1 MKFNRKLSV
10 GTLALA
16 ISLGGL
22 TLGSQAAYAG
32 GEHTGKT
39 KSSKKACGGANG
51 CGAKAK
57 KDMKKKDA
65 KADAKA
71 KKGDKGA
78 TASCSGGAKSCGGGA
93 KSCG

>member
-32 GEHTGKT
+32 DGHATKT
-39 KSSKKACGGANG
+39 KSSKKARGGKNG
-51 CGAKAK
+51 CGSTAKK
-57 KDMKKKDA
+57 KDMNKKDA

-71 KKGDKGA
+71 KKGEKGA
-78 TASCSGGAKSCGGGA
+78 AMSCGGGS